1 MFKIQN
7 SNGDTLDY
15 KFFIFPAGEVG
26 IKLNCPNFKFFTN
39 RPNLATP
46 HNHQYKVTARLH
58 NSNDIISLA
67 MIKNA
72 IENEDLEAKIDL
84 FMPYVP
90 YARQDRICDTGEA
103 FSLKVFTDLLN
114 GLNFNSITICD
125 PHSEVT
131 PALIDRVKVINQLEI
146 INKSIPLTERIRD
159 CVLISADAGSNKKT
173 SKIAEYL
180 CHRNF
185 VRSDKLRDL
194 STGNIKET
202 IVYTDD
208 FQGCDVAC
216 MDDIIDGGKTFIELA
231 KVCKNKNCGK
241 FVLYATHGIF
251 SKGINHLISNGIDEI
266 WTTDSILSEKL
277 VITPHED
284 KVKILNIC

>member
-7 SNGDTLDY
+7 SIGETLDY

-26 IKLNCPNFKFFTN
+26 IKLNCPNYRFFS
-39 RPNLATP
+39 RGDG
-46 HNHQYKVTARLH
+46 QYKVTARLH
-58 NSNDIISLA
+58 SGDDIISLA

-72 IENEDLEAKIDL
+72 IENEDSEAKIEL

-90 YARQDRICDTGEA
+90 YARQDRVCDSGEA
-103 FSLKVFTDLLN
+103 FSLKVFTNLLN
-114 GLNFNSITICD
+114 SLNFRSVTICD

-131 PALIDRVKVINQLEI
+131 PALIERVKVIDQLDI
-146 INKSIPLTERIRD
+146 INNSIPLTERIRD
-159 CVLISADAGSNKKT
+159 CVLISPDSGSNKKT
-173 SKIAEYL
+173 SKIAAYL

-185 VRSDKLRDL
+185 VRADKLRDL

-251 SKGINHLISNGIDEI
+251 SKGVEHLLSNGIDEI
-266 WTTDSILSEKL
+266 WTTDSFTVNISGNLPEAPRFNIL
-277 VITPHED
+277 T
-284 KVKILNIC
+284 ICQ